1 MEIQSHGLSLGL
13 HQATSP
19 LLQAHPAF
27 PSQSSP
33 SLWASRAAW
42 GLFASSSL
50 SEELLLSLSPEVSE
64 ALALGRP
71 KGGAVACRTAG
82 TLGFLGLLVTP
93 AFTGVLWGL
102 ATGSEPR
109 APSI

>member
-1 MEIQSHGLSLGL
+1 MEILSHGLSLGL
-13 HQATSP
+13 RQATSP

-27 PSQSSP
+27 PSPSSP
-33 SLWASRAAW
+33 SLWACRAAW

-50 SEELLLSLSPEVSE
+50 PEELLLSLSSEVPE

-71 KGGAVACRTAG
+71 KGGAVARWTAG
-82 TLGFLGLLVTP
+82 TLGFLVTP

-102 ATGSEPR
+102 AAGCEPR